1 MRVLRAWPSV
11 RWVLMVLWGVLLGM
25 TPAQAH
31 LMAAQKGTL
40 NLVGNAAFLVLSVPV
55 SSLRGV
61 DDDGDGAL
69 SKDELATHT
78 NVIRE
83 QVKAGVQLLGSGGA
97 LPLQLM
103 MLDIAP
109 AEQTPDA
116 PASHLVVLG
125 RFQREGNAVSP
136 DNPDNPDTIL
146 ADSLSLRFSLF
157 GTKPGEQTQDVTIT
171 RQEDTQWL
179 RLTPEHGTKALLPGV
194 AAVFWEYLRTGA
206 THVLGGADHM
216 LFLLVVL
223 SAGWRWRALLGAL
236 TCFTAGHA
244 LTLAA
249 CVWGGWSVSD
259 RIVEPAI
266 AATIV
271 GMAAFDGWSRW
282 RERPLHVNFRLALV
296 FGCALIHG
304 LGLAGALSGFTQWAP
319 GTPQLALALAGFNVG
334 IELAQIGVAALAG
347 SVVLILNRLTGAMA
361 QQRIV
366 QFGSV
371 LSMAA
376 GTFWLI
382 ERVIQSA

>member
-1 MRVLRAWPSV
+1 M
-11 RWVLMVLWGVLLGM
+11 
-25 TPAQAH
+25 
-31 LMAAQKGTL
+31 
-40 NLVGNAAFLVLSVPV
+40 
-55 SSLRGV
+55 
-61 DDDGDGAL
+61 
-69 SKDELATHT
+69 
-78 NVIRE
+78 
-83 QVKAGVQLLGSGGA
+83 
-97 LPLQLM
+97 
-103 MLDIAP
+103 
-109 AEQTPDA
+109 
-116 PASHLVVLG
+116 
-125 RFQREGNAVSP
+125 
-136 DNPDNPDTIL
+136 
-146 ADSLSLRFSLF
+146 
-157 GTKPGEQTQDVTIT
+157 
-171 RQEDTQWL
+171 
-179 RLTPEHGTKALLPGV
+179 
-194 AAVFWEYLRTGA
+194 
-206 THVLGGADHM
+206 
-216 LFLLVVL
+216 
-223 SAGWRWRALLGAL
+223 LGAL